1 MSLFRLSPPA
11 LMEEASGPG
20 PLSAQDLR
28 NLSELHDAYR
38 TFCEY
43 GWHHLTWK
51 NLAYTLATYLSVYF
65 IQDVDGQLLH
75 SCPDPGRI
83 QYLADLNV
91 ETFGYLTK
99 DALWVLFRRAGFGS
113 DYELNLGDHRP
124 FQTPAWQYLSLLPH
138 DDLRILIVDVANIL
152 RERTTSSH
160 AGANIL
166 SLTPDWR
173 PTFGAEYGI
182 FRYFEVQLSSSDAA
196 SLSYLQLER
205 QAAFQP
211 LLPTRGKNFL
221 RRALSVRSLS
231 NRNRTQSSGQADN
244 GFQPRTRFSWP
255 LTEKY
260 RRLFPR
266 RRSAGISTQTSNVT
280 IRPNQSKVTAYAADS
295 PQTEPT
301 GSPNSPSSSATPT
314 PTMFQH
320 RSVDDIVEEEDS
332 SDAESIKSTNT
343 LDSLLDFY
351 AQDLQYPRYRY
362 VEFGRP
368 DETVK
373 ESPIADSPTLAPTL
387 APSVP
392 VLSALDTSIDT
403 DLENERPISPT
414 SGHHSFVTAKT
425 LPSDGTAS
433 RTASR
438 LTRRS
443 SRDSFLSFESIF
455 SGSSALPVSN
465 AYRRLLEDQNLLP
478 EPAAETDWS
487 GRGQHAEFSLTERN
501 LIPLQA
507 EKFLGRTRTAIV
519 ESVRCKRVR
528 LVRKTI
534 KCTKWTGVKREDAM
548 REVQHLYKAQHAH
561 IVRLVGSY
569 VIGLDLAILTYPCA
583 EWNLEQFFGF
593 ARTAHKFTAKC
604 ASALRQFFT
613 CTAKVMDFLHS
624 FPIKHMDIKPQN
636 LLVRDISTSDADE
649 PNQYKLYFTDFGISK
664 AYESVD
670 ECDTESPTSFTRTYA
685 AQEVVI
691 QESRGLSADMFS
703 LGCVYSEM
711 LATIL
716 DASIASFEP
725 RGEIIE
731 VHWAALRDA
740 RHTSE
745 SGMRPYHL
753 ATDDVRAWLYQ
764 LPIEREPEML
774 AVRDWT
780 VALLSNEASTR
791 PTARQIA
798 DDPRLPFACPSC
810 NLRRGP
816 EDFEAAEPLAL
827 TPRQVSPHR
836 WENPTRE
843 LMEVPVFV

>member
-1 MSLFRLSPPA
+1 
-11 LMEEASGPG
+11 MEEASELR
-20 PLSAQDLR
+20 PLSTQDSR

-51 NLAYTLATYLSVYF
+51 NLAYTLATYLSVDF
-65 IQDVDGQLLH
+65 KQNAHGQLLH
-75 SCPDPGRI
+75 SRPDPRRI
-83 QYLADLNV
+83 QYLTDLNV

-99 DALWVLFRRAGFGS
+99 DALWVLFRHTGFGN

-124 FQTPAWQYLSLLPH
+124 FQTPAWQYLLLLPH
-138 DDLRILIVDVANIL
+138 HDLRILIVDVANIL
-152 RERTTSSH
+152 RDRTTTSH
-160 AGANIL
+160 ASANIL

-182 FRYFEVQLSSSDAA
+182 FRYFEVQLSPNDAA
-196 SLSYLQLER
+196 SLGYLQLER
-205 QAAFQP
+205 QAALQP
-211 LLPTRGKNFL
+211 LPLARSKNFL
-221 RRALSVRSLS
+221 RRALSVRSLP
-231 NRNRTQSSGQADN
+231 NRDRTQSAGLVD
-244 GFQPRTRFSWP
+244 GEFQPRTRFSWP

-266 RRSAGISTQTSNVT
+266 RRSVETSTQSSNVT
-280 IRPNQSKVTAYAADS
+280 IRPNQSQRTALAEDVS
-295 PQTEPT
+295 QTESI
-301 GSPNSPSSSATPT
+301 GSPGSSATLT
-314 PTMFQH
+314 PTMFQ
-320 RSVDDIVEEEDS
+320 RRIVDDTLQEEDS

-343 LDSLLDFY
+343 MESLLDFY
-351 AQDLQYPRYRY
+351 VQGFQDPKFRNE
-362 VEFGRP
+362 EFGRP
-368 DETVK
+368 DDAAK
-373 ESPIADSPTLAPTL
+373 ESPIADSPTLAPMR
-387 APSVP
+387 PPIMP
-392 VLSALDTSIDT
+392 VLSALDTSVDT
-403 DLENERPISPT
+403 DLDNERPISPT
-414 SGHHSFVTAKT
+414 SGHQSFVTAKT
-425 LPSDGTAS
+425 VPSERTAS

-438 LTRRS
+438 LTQRS
-443 SRDSFLSFESIF
+443 SRESFFSLESMF
-455 SGSSALPVSN
+455 SDPPILPVSSE
-465 AYRRLLEDQNLLP
+465 YYRLLGDQNLLP

-487 GRGQHAEFSLTERN
+487 GRGQHAEFSLTERH

-507 EKFLGRTRTAIV
+507 EKVLGRTRTAIV

-534 KCTKWTGVKREDAM
+534 KCTEWTGVKREDAL
-548 REVQHLYKAQHAH
+548 REVQHLYRAQHAH

-569 VIGLDLAILTYPCA
+569 AIGPDLAILTYPCA
-583 EWNLEQFFGF
+583 QWDLEQFMGF
-593 ARTAHKFTAKC
+593 ARTAHESTAGC

-613 CTAKVMDFLHS
+613 CTAKVVDFLHS

-636 LLVRDISTSDADE
+636 LLVREIPTPEAE
-649 PNQYKLYFTDFGISK
+649 EMHQYKLYFTDFGISK

-711 LATIL
+711 LAAIL
-716 DASIASFEP
+716 DASIVAFEP
-725 RGEIIE
+725 HGEAIE
-731 VHWAALRDA
+731 IHWAALRAA

-745 SGMRPYHL
+745 SGLRPYHH
-753 ATDDVRAWLYQ
+753 ATEDVRAWLYQ
-764 LPIEREPEML
+764 LPIEREMEML

-780 VALLSNEASTR
+780 VTLLSNEAGTR

-798 DDPRLPFACPSC
+798 DDSRLPFACRSC
-810 NLRRGP
+810 NLRRGQ

-827 TPRQVSPHR
+827 TPRQESPHR
-836 WENPTRE
+836 WGNPARE
-843 LMEVPVFV
+843 LMEVPALA